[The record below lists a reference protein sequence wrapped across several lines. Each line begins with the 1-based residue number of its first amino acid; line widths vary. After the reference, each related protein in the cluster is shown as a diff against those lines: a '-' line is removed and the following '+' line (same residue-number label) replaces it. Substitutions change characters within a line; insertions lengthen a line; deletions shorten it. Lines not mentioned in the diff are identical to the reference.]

1 MRIASLVS
9 GAVLLS
15 ALPFLLSS
23 QDSARARPSGY
34 LTAAGMPDLIRV
46 LPSAP
51 EPGSGRDAADRAIFK
66 ATRSLQ
72 DSARWKLAQ
81 NDDTLSVTALL
92 SDFQCSMSMR
102 ANSESAPVLAGM
114 LARVST
120 DAGSATG
127 PAKDFFHRKRP
138 FLIDQGQ
145 VCISISPALEKPF
158 DYPSGHATLG
168 WAAGLILAELE
179 PDHATAIL
187 TRARSF
193 GESRVVC
200 GVHNASAVEAGRTAG
215 AALVAALNGNAA
227 FRSDLEKARAELAL
241 LRAKPSAAGGGCA
254 SEMSLIAKSPY

>member
-1 MRIASLVS
+1 MRIVCFASGV
-9 GAVLLS
+9 VLLS

-23 QDSARARPSGY
+23 QDSASGRPSGY
-34 LTAAGMPDLIRV
+34 LTAAAMPDLIRV

-66 ATRSLQ
+66 VTRSLQ

-81 NDDTLSVTALL
+81 SDDTLSIAALL
-92 SDFQCSMSMR
+92 ADFQCSMSMG
-102 ANSESAPVLAGM
+102 ANFENAPVLAGM
-114 LARVST
+114 LARVAT
-120 DAGSATG
+120 DAGPATG

-138 FLIDQGQ
+138 FLVDQGK
-145 VCISISPALEKPF
+145 VCISISPSFEKTF

-168 WAAGLILAELE
+168 WAVGLILAQLE

-215 AALVAALNGNAA
+215 SALVAALNGSQA
-227 FRSDLEKARAELAL
+227 FRSDLEKARAELAA
-241 LRAKPSAAGGGCA
+241 LRAKPSATVVGCA

>member
-9 GAVLLS
+9 RSVLLS

-23 QDSARARPSGY
+23 QDAARARQSGY
-34 LTAAGMPDLIRV
+34 LTAAAMPDLIRV

-72 DSARWKLAQ
+72 DSPRWKLAQ
-81 NDDTLSVTALL
+81 SDDMLSVAALL
-92 SDFQCSMSMR
+92 ADFQCSMSLG
-102 ANSESAPVLAGM
+102 AKPESAPVLVGM
-114 LARVST
+114 LARVSM

-138 FLIDQGQ
+138 FLVDQGR
-145 VCISISPALEKPF
+145 VCIAISPFFEKTF

-168 WAAGLILAELE
+168 WAVGLILAELE

-215 AALVAALNGNAA
+215 SALVAALNGNAA
-227 FRSDLEKARAELAL
+227 FHLDLEKARAELAV
-241 LRAKPSAAGGGCA
+241 LRAKPSSTGVGCA